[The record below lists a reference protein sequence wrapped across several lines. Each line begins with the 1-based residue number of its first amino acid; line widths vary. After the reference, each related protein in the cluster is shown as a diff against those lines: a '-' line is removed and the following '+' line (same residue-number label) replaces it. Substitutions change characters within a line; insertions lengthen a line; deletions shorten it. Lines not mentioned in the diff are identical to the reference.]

1 MNTLVTNKQRAPN
14 QSAMVLIVTGQSGSG
29 KSVALA
35 SLEDAGFYCIDNL
48 PPELLDNL
56 LQIYQHGDIRARG
69 IAISIDARSPEA
81 ALHRLPQRIEKLKSD
96 YPQLAIQSLF
106 LEASEA
112 RIVARFSETRR
123 RHPLS
128 NRIEN
133 LVEAISQETELLLPM
148 RAQADLIID
157 TSHTT
162 IHQIRED
169 ISRRVIGRDPSG
181 PTILLQSFGFKHGI
195 PLDSDFLFDIRYL
208 PNPHWVPE
216 LRPFHGNDRVVIDYL
231 EQHPITHKT
240 RGYLRDFLSNTLS
253 ELVHTDR
260 SYVTCSVGCTGGK
273 HRSVY
278 LVEHLLEDLHPR
290 FPHLIIRH
298 RDLES
303 EQK

>member
-1 MNTLVTNKQRAPN
+1 MNNPETQNPRRPP

-48 PPELLDNL
+48 PPELLENL
-56 LQIYQHGDIRARG
+56 LQIYQHGDIEARG
-69 IAISIDARSPEA
+69 IAISIDARSPEG
-81 ALHRLPQRIEKLKSD
+81 ALRQLPQRIEKLKSD
-96 YPQLAIQSLF
+96 YPKLAIQSLF

-148 RAQADLIID
+148 RTQADLIID

-162 IHQIRED
+162 IHQFRED
-169 ISRRVIGRDPSG
+169 IFRRVIGHDPSG
-181 PTILLQSFGFKHGI
+181 PTILLQSFGFKNGI

-240 RGYLRDFLSNTLS
+240 RSYLRDFLGNTLT
-253 ELVHTDR
+253 ELVLTDR

-278 LVEHLLEDLHPR
+278 LVERLFEDLRPR
-290 FPHLIIRH
+290 FPQLIIRH

-303 EQK
+303 ERK